1 MNKILTSLYNII
13 QKPHPKYNR
22 SGVDWSL
29 IQDILNT
36 INPIINFLIAV
47 MVTVLAIVFQVS
59 TVMELLYIALPAFRS
74 ILERQEQSLKDL
86 DQKRLYV
93 RTAAQFLG
101 TSLRD
106 AREAV
111 EQNVNSGGEINAFA
125 AYLKLKIKAAIIVA
139 IAIYI
144 SFNMD
149 IFRTLTWNLVEPLLS
164 LLINA

>member
-1 MNKILTSLYNII
+1 MNKFLSNLYNII
-13 QKPHPKYNR
+13 QRPHPKYNR

-29 IQDILNT
+29 IANILNT
-36 INPIINFLIAV
+36 INPIIEFIVAV
-47 MVTVLAIVFQVS
+47 MVTILAIIFSLQ
-59 TVMELLYIALPAFRS
+59 TVMELLYIALPLFRQ
-74 ILERQEQSLKDL
+74 IIEREEDYLKSL
-86 DQKRLYV
+86 DQNRFYI

-111 EQNVNSGGEINAFA
+111 EQNVNSGGEINTFA
-125 AYLKLKIKAAIIVA
+125 AYIKLKIKAAVIVA

-144 SFNMD
+144 AFNMD
-149 IFRTLTWNLVEPLLS
+149 TFRTLTWNLVTPLLS